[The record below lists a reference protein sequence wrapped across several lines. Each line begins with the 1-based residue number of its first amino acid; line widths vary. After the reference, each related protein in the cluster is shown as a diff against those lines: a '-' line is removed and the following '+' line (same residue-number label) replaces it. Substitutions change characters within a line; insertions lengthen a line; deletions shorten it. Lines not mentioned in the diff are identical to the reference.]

1 MKQTEQMQKE
11 KFFVYIHIKT
21 LFINVKKICKMCQI
35 RKKFLAYL
43 QNNLNI
49 QVSDINAI

>member
-35 RKKFLAYL
+35 RKKFSNKVCFIYNFFY
-43 QNNLNI
+43 QNLKN
-49 QVSDINAI
+49 